1 MIINYSFGFFNLNFY
16 ISKDVQERELPQALT
31 EDRDDDELTT
41 VERNILKIAIE
52 KRNYVSRNGT
62 GESLTEEESL
72 VFEYW
77 LKKGKIRAVE
87 NSRFGDIYEISD

>member
-1 MIINYSFGFFNLNFY
+1 MDYSWIFQSKFLY
-16 ISKDVQERELPQALT
+16 IQGPLQEKKQLPQALT
-31 EDRDDDELTT
+31 EDRDDDELTIL
-41 VERNILKIAIE
+41 ERNILKIAIG

-87 NSRFGDIYEISD
+87 NSRFGDIYEISG